1 MKNILIIVDK
11 GDVWEITGAI
21 VQTDEYEVDPEM
33 VREIK
38 SRELF
43 NYIKNTLKTSSIQF
57 DKKTEGELI
66 EEDLEIYEYDEL
78 LLKKENTLNKARTY
92 ISTRLNAISL
102 FELYEF
108 TLCNNILVEA
118 GFRITDANRKEKY
131 LEIIDKGEISLI
143 DALERFLISKDRLEV
158 VNSWYKQYRKFELDI
173 YNCRGIYEVDDRY
186 KTFVQIFE

>member
-11 GDVWEITGAI
+11 GDVWEITGAM

-33 VREIK
+33 VHEIK

-57 DKKTEGELI
+57 SKDTEGELI

-78 LLKKENTLNKARTY
+78 LLKKENTLNKARIY

-118 GFRITDANRKEKY
+118 GFTITDANRKEKY
-131 LEIIDKGEISLI
+131 LEIIDKGDINLI
-143 DALERFLISKDRLEV
+143 DALERFLKSKDRLEI
-158 VNSWYKQYRKFELDI
+158 VNSWYKQYREFELDI
-173 YNCRGIYEVDDRY
+173 YNCHGIYEVNDRY